1 MTAVASRWRG
11 WRAPLGLALGLLA
24 ARTAYLV
31 WLCPYELVADE
42 AHYWDWSRRAE
53 LSYYSKGPGVAWA
66 IRASTALFGHGEAAI
81 RFPAVVAAAVA
92 ALAVAALARGL
103 APPGGRVRAGWLG
116 ALLVSLIPV
125 YQGAALL
132 MTIDGPYVACWALAC
147 LLAWRLRERLTSGGG
162 GVLWPALGLALGTGF
177 LFKYTILLLVPGL
190 LAFAFPRRLP
200 ARRWAAG
207 LVACVAT
214 FLAAVT
220 PVVAWNAAHGWPT
233 VAHLLGRVGAPGGDE
248 PVRAVWRYSP
258 LATLDLLGSQLGL
271 VGPLL
276 VLSIA
281 LVLGDAR
288 AGEARARF
296 AVACAAPVLLFYLAL
311 TLVSKVQGNW
321 PVAGYV
327 TLLAWAAARLAGSP
341 TPRLARA
348 LRLSTAWGVATGLG
362 MLALGPLARLPGLSR
377 VVPLHRLAGH
387 RERARQVEAA
397 LEVERARGAEP
408 LIIATRYGE
417 TSLLAYYLPSRPRVL
432 CASHAF
438 GGRRTAYDYFAD
450 TALDAPSLRGR
461 TAVLVGA
468 PAVAW
473 SRAFDLPCGDPR
485 PAADGLLVTPCFGGP
500 RSVR

>member
-1 MTAVASRWRG
+1 MRLTYLAGRSGWRG
-11 WRAPLGLALGLLA
+11 PLGLVLGLSV
-24 ARTAYLV
+24 ARVAYLV

-42 AHYWDWSRRAE
+42 AHYWDWSRRVE

-66 IRASTALFGHGEAAI
+66 IRASTALLGQTEAAI
-81 RFPAVVAAAVA
+81 RFPAVVAAAIA
-92 ALAVAALARGL
+92 AVAVAALARGL
-103 APPGGRVRAGWLG
+103 ARPAERERAGWLG
-116 ALLVSLIPV
+116 ALLVSLVPA

-147 LLAWRLRERLTSGGG
+147 LLAWRLRERLASGGG
-162 GVLWPALGLALGTGF
+162 GALWPALGLALGVGF

-190 LAFAFPRRLP
+190 LAFAFPRRRP

-207 LVACVAT
+207 LVACAAT

-271 VGPLL
+271 IGPLL
-276 VLSIA
+276 VLA
-281 LVLGDAR
+281 LALALRDAR
-288 AGEARARF
+288 AREAGALF

-311 TLVSKVQGNW
+311 TLVSKAQGNW
-321 PVAGYV
+321 PIAGYLTPV
-327 TLLAWAAARLAGSP
+327 AWAAARLAGSP
-341 TPRLARA
+341 VPRLERA
-348 LRLSTAWGVATGLG
+348 LRLCVAWGVATGLG
-362 MLALGPLARLPGLSR
+362 MLALGPLARVPALAR
-377 VVPLHRLAGH
+377 VVPLHRLTGH
-387 RERARQVEAA
+387 RERARQVEAV
-397 LEVERARGAEP
+397 LEAERARGGDP
-408 LIIATRYGE
+408 FVLATGYGE

-450 TALDAPSLRGR
+450 TALDAPRSAGARRSFWGRRPPPGPGPSTCRAASRARSR
-461 TAVLVGA
+461 TAS
-468 PAVAW
+468 W
-473 SRAFDLPCGDPR
+473 
-485 PAADGLLVTPCFGGP
+485 
-500 RSVR
+500 

>member
-1 MTAVASRWRG
+1 M
-11 WRAPLGLALGLLA
+11 LGLSA
-24 ARTAYLV
+24 ARVVYLV

-42 AHYWDWSRRAE
+42 AHYWDWSRHAE

-66 IRASTALFGHGEAAI
+66 IRASTTLFGLGEAAI
-81 RFPAVVAAAVA
+81 RFPAVVAAAAA

-103 APPGGRVRAGWLG
+103 APPEDRVRAGWLG
-116 ALLVSLIPV
+116 ALLVSLVPV

-132 MTIDGPYVACWALAC
+132 MTIDGPYVACWAAAC
-147 LLAWRLRERLTSGGG
+147 LLAWRLGERLATTSGG
-162 GVLWPALGLALGTGF
+162 GVLWPALGLVLGIGF

-190 LAFAFPRRLP
+190 LAFAHPRRLP

-233 VAHLLGRVGAPGGDE
+233 VAHLLGRIGAPGGDE
-248 PVRAVWRYSP
+248 PVRTAWRYSP

-276 VLSIA
+276 VLA
-281 LVLGDAR
+281 LVLVVRDAR
-288 AGEARARF
+288 AGEAGARF

-321 PVAGYV
+321 PIAGYV
-327 TLLAWAAARLAGSP
+327 TLLAWTAARLAGQL
-341 TPRLARA
+341 TPRLTRA
-348 LRLSTAWGVATGLG
+348 LRLSMAWGVATGLG
-362 MLALGPLARLPGLSR
+362 MLALAPLARLPGLGR

-397 LEVERARGAEP
+397 LEVERTRGAEP
-408 LIIATRYGE
+408 LVLATSYGE
-417 TSLLAYYLPSRPRVL
+417 TSLLAYYLPSHPRVL

-438 GGRRTAYDYFAD
+438 GGRETAYDYFAD

-468 PAVAW
+468 PAAAW

-485 PAADGLLVTPCFGGP
+485 PAPDGLLVTPCFGGP